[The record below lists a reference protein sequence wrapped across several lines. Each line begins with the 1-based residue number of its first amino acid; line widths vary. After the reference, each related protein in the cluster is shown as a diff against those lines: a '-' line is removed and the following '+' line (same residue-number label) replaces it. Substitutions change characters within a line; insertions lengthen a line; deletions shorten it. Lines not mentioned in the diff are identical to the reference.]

1 MLSRRV
7 LAIIAGV
14 ALCVVMG
21 TSCSSVTRDIRKVD
35 AHPTKNV
42 TLLQSYD
49 TKTSWYG
56 NTTTT
61 YQFWYC
67 TQEGDTVTC
76 MKNCGNERR
85 CPTGSALTINV
96 SPSAVA
102 RGDSPQRQDTG
113 SPQQDPGSADDS
125 DSMESDSMDSDSM
138 DSDPMEYDDMDS
150 SGFKTGDDSDSD
162 SNQGGDQ

>member
-7 LAIIAGV
+7 LAILAGV
-14 ALCVVMG
+14 AFCVVMG

-49 TKTSWYG
+49 TKTSWLG
-56 NTTTT
+56 GTTTT

-76 MKNCGNERR
+76 MKNCGDERR
-85 CPTGSALTINV
+85 CPSGSALTINV

-102 RGDSPQRQDTG
+102 RGDTPQRQDTASSTG
-113 SPQQDPGSADDS
+113 SSETDRGSTE
-125 DSMESDSMDSDSM
+125 ESEPT
-138 DSDPMEYDDMDS
+138 DSDPMESDEMDS

-162 SNQGGDQ
+162 SSQGGDQ